1 MPLSSSAKFSTHLSC
16 DVDSPAARRI
26 LHFLSTLTSASLIPS
41 ILVDILRQ
49 GLHLN
54 STVTAAFISCSFNLL
69 RPRPAL
75 FLFSRIRRPQPFVC
89 NTLMQSLFPFRPSAP
104 LFLFH
109 QMHLS
114 AIKANHHTFPL
125 VLKSLS
131 FFRFLRS
138 GSSIH
143 SHVLKLGFL
152 ADPYV
157 SSSLLHFYTICSE
170 SGSDSDKYL
179 QLFDELPVR
188 GVVAW
193 STLIAGLCRDGRPR
207 DALLAFERMHFAG
220 VEPNRITMVNIL
232 AACAFHGAALDVG
245 EWIHQRAVHA
255 GWELDV
261 VLGTAIVDM
270 YCKNGRI
277 NMAVELFSRMPQR
290 NVFTWN
296 SLILGYAFDKGGNEA
311 LQLFSRME
319 QEGVKPDTVTLIGVL
334 AACGHSGL
342 VEHGRRIFDAVV
354 HGEFGFQAGIK
365 HYGCMVDLYGRAG
378 LLNEAVDCIEKMP
391 FEPNVVIYGS
401 LLAACRLRKEKGLS
415 EFAARKLVEL
425 QPENAA
431 HYVLLSNLYVEDGRW
446 REAEEM
452 RRLMKERG
460 LRKDLGRASAEF
472 YDTVEFVEEAF

>member
-1 MPLSSSAKFSTHLSC
+1 MSIPRQLAGSFTFYPHSPPLLSSLPSWSTSFAKACISTPLSLRHSSPVHSTSLGLAPLYFSSLASAAPNHLFATPSCNPSSISGPPPPSSSSTRCTFPQSKPIITHSPSSSNRSPSSVSCALAALYTLTFSSSASLRIRTFPLSSS
-16 DVDSPAARRI
+16 
-26 LHFLSTLTSASLIPS
+26 FLY
-41 ILVDILRQ
+41 
-49 GLHLN
+49 
-54 STVTAAFISCSFNLL
+54 NLL
-69 RPRPAL
+69 G
-75 FLFSRIRRPQPFVC
+75 IR
-89 NTLMQSLFPFRPSAP
+89 
-104 LFLFH
+104 
-109 QMHLS
+109 
-114 AIKANHHTFPL
+114 
-125 VLKSLS
+125 
-131 FFRFLRS
+131 LR
-138 GSSIH
+138 
-143 SHVLKLGFL
+143 L
-152 ADPYV
+152 
-157 SSSLLHFYTICSE
+157 
-170 SGSDSDKYL
+170 DKYL

-220 VEPNRITMVNIL
+220 VEPNRITMVNTL

-261 VLGTAIVDM
+261 VLGTALVDM

-319 QEGVKPDTVTLIGVL
+319 QEGVKPDTVTLIAVL

-460 LRKDLGRASAEF
+460 LRKDLGRACR
-472 YDTVEFVEEAF
+472 VL